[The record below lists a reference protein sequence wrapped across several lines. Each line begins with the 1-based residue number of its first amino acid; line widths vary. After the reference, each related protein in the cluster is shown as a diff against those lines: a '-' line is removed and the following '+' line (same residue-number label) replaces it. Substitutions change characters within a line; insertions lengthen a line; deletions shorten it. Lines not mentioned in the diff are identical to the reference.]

1 MDALATVEAWDVGS
15 VAVAVVAPDGSV
27 ASNGDIDEVFRIAS
41 VTKLFTTY
49 ATLIAVE
56 EGSVS
61 LDDPAGPPGATLRHL
76 LAHTAGYGFDG
87 ATRQGARSNGEDGWS
102 GPHPPPAPIAGVA
115 RRRIYSN
122 AGMEVAADHVAECTS
137 MPFEQYLRE
146 AVFEPLGM
154 RSSTLH
160 GSPAHAMRSTVAD
173 LLRFVDELRHPTL
186 IAGATL
192 AEATTVQFP
201 GLNGVVPGIGRQDPC
216 DWGLGFEVRDHKS
229 PHWTGTRNSPETYG
243 HFGGAGTFVW
253 VDPAAGVAMVC
264 LTDRDFGAWALEEWP
279 PLSDAV
285 LAEVA
290 GT

>member
-1 MDALATVEAWDVGS
+1 VEALATVEAWDVAS
-15 VAVAVVAPDGSV
+15 VAVAVVAPDGTVSSHGEV
-27 ASNGDIDEVFRIAS
+27 DQVFRIAS
-41 VTKLFTTY
+41 LSKVLTTY
-49 ATLIAVE
+49 AALIAIE

-61 LDDPAGPPGATLRHL
+61 LDDPVGPPGATLRHL

-87 ATRQGARSNGEDGWS
+87 ARGPSRSDDADWWAT
-102 GPHPPPAPIAGVA
+102 PHPPPAPIAAVG

-122 AGMEVAADHVAECTS
+122 AGMEVAAQHLAERTD

-146 AVFEPLGM
+146 AVLEPLDM
-154 RSSTLH
+154 RSTVLR
-160 GSPAHAMRSTVAD
+160 GSPAYAMRSTTAD
-173 LLRFVDELRHPTL
+173 LLRFVEEIRHPSL
-186 IAGATL
+186 IDVSTL

-216 DWGLGFEVRDHKS
+216 DWGLGFEVRDHKR
-229 PHWTGTRNSPETYG
+229 PHWTGTRNSPETFG

-264 LTDRDFGAWALEEWP
+264 LTDREFGDWALAEWP

>member
-56 EGSVS
+56 
-61 LDDPAGPPGATLRHL
+61 
-76 LAHTAGYGFDG
+76 
-87 ATRQGARSNGEDGWS
+87 DGWS

-146 AVFEPLGM
+146 A
-154 RSSTLH
+154 
-160 GSPAHAMRSTVAD
+160 
-173 LLRFVDELRHPTL
+173 
-186 IAGATL
+186 
-192 AEATTVQFP
+192 
-201 GLNGVVPGIGRQDPC
+201 
-216 DWGLGFEVRDHKS
+216 
-229 PHWTGTRNSPETYG
+229 
-243 HFGGAGTFVW
+243 
-253 VDPAAGVAMVC
+253 
-264 LTDRDFGAWALEEWP
+264 
-279 PLSDAV
+279 
-285 LAEVA
+285 
-290 GT
+290 